1 MFGGNMKKLFGIV
14 VGALLI
20 AFGVIYALN
29 VFEVADI
36 EFSLDGWWTLF
47 IILPCLNGLISGG
60 NRLGSFA
67 GLCVGV
73 LLLLAARDVFS
84 FDIVWKL
91 VVPIIVVL
99 IGIKFITK
107 SVGSPEKAARKS
119 DGGDEIMAVFTSQ
132 NADYTG
138 HEVKTAKIGAIFGG
152 IDCNM
157 KNANITDGCTI
168 DLICVFGGGDILL
181 PDDAIVKN
189 NSFCLF
195 GGISDKRVLNYS
207 AGECKTVI
215 INGFCMFGGAD
226 IK

>member
-1 MFGGNMKKLFGIV
+1 MKKLIGIV
-14 VGALLI
+14 IGALLI
-20 AFGVIYALN
+20 AFGVIFALN
-29 VFEVADI
+29 VFEVANI

-47 IILPCLNGLISGG
+47 IILPCLSGLVSGG

-107 SVGSPEKAARKS
+107 AVGSPKEAARKS
-119 DGGDEIMAVFTSQ
+119 EGGDEVMAVFASQ
-132 NADYTG
+132 KIDYT
-138 HEVKTAKIGAIFGG
+138 HQEMKAAKIGAIFGG
-152 IDCNM
+152 IECNM
-157 KNANITDGCTI
+157 KNADIVDGCTI
-168 DLICVFGGGDILL
+168 DLMCVFGGGGILL
-181 PDDAIVKN
+181 PENVVVKN
-189 NSFCLF
+189 SSFCLF
-195 GGISDKRVLNYS
+195 GGISDKRNVS
-207 AGECKTVI
+207 RGDGDIITVN
-215 INGFCMFGGAD
+215 INGFCMFGGAN

>member
-1 MFGGNMKKLFGIV
+1 MKKLLGIV

-20 AFGVIYALN
+20 ALGVIYALN
-29 VFEVADI
+29 VFEVANF

-47 IILPCLNGLISGG
+47 IILPCLSGLVSGG
-60 NRLGSFA
+60 SRLGSFA
-67 GLCVGV
+67 ELCVGV

-99 IGIKFITK
+99 IGIMFITK
-107 SVGSPEKAARKS
+107 SVGSPKETARKS
-119 DGGDEIMAVFTSQ
+119 DGGDEVMAVFASQ
-132 NADYTG
+132 EVDYTLQ
-138 HEVKTAKIGAIFGG
+138 EMNAAKIGAIFGG

-157 KNANITDGCTI
+157 KNANIADGCTI
-168 DLICVFGGGDILL
+168 DLMCVFGGGDILL
-181 PDDAIVKN
+181 PDDVIVKS
-189 NSFCLF
+189 NSFCHF

-207 AGECKTVI
+207 AGERKTVI